1 MSTDPVK
8 SSGVPSGLALAWR
21 GALHHRRTSIAAAF
35 GIAIATAVVVGAMIA
50 GDSLRGTLRDRA
62 LARLGATELAVT
74 PPRPLRAELVAAAR
88 TAAPDATVAPLLL
101 ADAVAEAA
109 NGGQTAPRVQLVGV
123 DAGFWQ
129 IFPGHQGKIQTTVD
143 PKTGHL
149 RARTIA
155 INSVLAQDLKLAVDD
170 DVLLTIGKRGSAPAF
185 SLLASRTKE
194 KNGRTVRVTVAA
206 ILPDDRGPGAFSLT
220 PSTTV
225 TRTAFAD
232 AAWLGRAVEDP
243 RTDAV
248 LFAGVGA
255 QAAANA
261 IATNAL
267 PVDHGIILDQAQLR
281 VSPSL
286 RFVLSE
292 TQVAAVRQ
300 AATAAGGTAAV
311 HGVYMAERITVVGKP
326 EKSVSYSVIAG
337 IDAPA
342 DLGGTPPPDRDGIV
356 LSSWVAEDI
365 AAKVGDQ
372 IALDLPVPT
381 SDGAHRLVKL
391 TLTVR
396 GLAAATG
403 LAADP
408 SLLPDMPGLT
418 DAKTLQRWDLPFP
431 VDNSRF
437 TPRDEEW
444 WHDRRTTPKMF
455 LHADRIREI
464 WAESPGGGAIPW
476 ISGIRLIP
484 PVGADAEFFQRFSLA
499 LTQALPP
506 SDGGLVARPVRAEAL
521 TAASGGPDLAELFL
535 SLGGILVLAA
545 AGLAGV
551 LGRLQTE
558 ARAAEAGVLLAIG
571 WRPGAVRRLLL
582 AEGAVIALLGALIG
596 TGLGLAVAQALVSA
610 LNSGWNDAI
619 GGVAI
624 SLQISGETLVIGGLS
639 GFVIGFG
646 ASAWA
651 VYAVPGRPV
660 LTLLAGR
667 RANRP
672 PTSARSR
679 WIQTAVV
686 VVAALAAAGLVAAA
700 VAGAISREA
709 AMPSAGFL
717 VIVAGLIGLRLLLT
731 RRHSSSGTAPSW
743 LGLALRS
750 AGRDPARSLATA
762 GLIAGAAFVL
772 AAVAAAR
779 RDPAALDLA
788 GPDSAA
794 GGYAL
799 RVTTT
804 LPLLND
810 PDSKDGRARL
820 GFSAD
825 DETVLKDVRIES
837 LLVADGD
844 DASCRN
850 QGKPGRP
857 RVLAVAT
864 RLRER
869 GGFGATKEAW
879 DRLGADPGD
888 GPAWTLADGDSALWV
903 LKTGVGETLPF
914 TAARNRSLKLGG
926 TLTPGLFAGDLL
938 MGETAF
944 RKAFPGEEAPRALLV
959 AVPSQQADAVAGV
972 LRKRLAPWGAEVR
985 STRELI
991 AGVLAVQ
998 NAYIS
1003 AFLALG
1009 GLGLVLAAGGLGA
1022 LLARALAERR
1032 GEIALLT
1039 AVGWTPGAVAGLIVT
1054 EYFVLIGSG
1063 LVIGLVAA
1071 GLSAAGGGRFEPLM
1085 PVSLLGGVLIVGLGG
1100 AAIAAVRSVRASSV
1114 ADLRRE

>member
-1 MSTDPVK
+1 MSAAPGR
-8 SSGVPSGLALAWR
+8 SGGAPSGLALAWR
-21 GALHHRRTSIAAAF
+21 GALHHRRTAIAAAF

-74 PPRPLRAELVAAAR
+74 PPRPLRAELVDAAR
-88 TAAPDATVAPLLL
+88 AAAPDATVAPLLL

-109 NGGQTAPRVQLVGV
+109 NGGQAAPKVQLVGI
-123 DAGFWQ
+123 DAGFWRL
-129 IFPGHQGKIQTTVD
+129 FPTPGSGPIA
-143 PKTGHL
+143 P
-149 RARTIA
+149 RTIA
-155 INSVLAQDLKLAVDD
+155 INAALAADLKLAVGD
-170 DVLLTIGKRGSAPAF
+170 DVLLTIGKRSGAPAL

-194 KNGRTVRVTVAA
+194 KNGRTVRVSVSS
-206 ILPDDRGPGAFSLT
+206 ILPAHGAGDFSLT
-220 PSTTV
+220 PSTTAP
-225 TRTAFAD
+225 RTAFAD
-232 AAWLGRAVEDP
+232 AAWLGRAIEDP

-248 LFAGVGA
+248 LFAGPGA
-255 QAAANA
+255 AAAANA
-261 IATNAL
+261 IATGAT
-267 PVDHGIILDQAQLR
+267 PADHGLTLTEAAANVR
-281 VSPSL
+281 VRAD
-286 RFVLSE
+286 RFVMAE
-292 TQVAAVRQ
+292 TQVAAVEK
-300 AATAAGGTAAV
+300 AAKAIHAEAGVTGPASAA
-311 HGVYMAERITVVGKP
+311 HGVYLADRIASPAGK
-326 EKSVSYSVIAG
+326 SSSYAILCG

-342 DLGGTPPPDRDGIV
+342 DLGGSAPPDKDGIV
-356 LSSWVAEDI
+356 LSSWIAEDL
-365 AAKVGDQ
+365 AAKPGD
-372 IALDLPVPT
+372 ALTLDLPVPT
-381 SDGAHRLVKL
+381 SDGGRRLVQRQL
-391 TLTVR
+391 SVRAVVPSTGDAGDATLLPNVP
-396 GLAAATG
+396 GLSDAATI
-403 LAADP
+403 D
-408 SLLPDMPGLT
+408 
-418 DAKTLQRWDLPFP
+418 RWELPFP
-431 VDNSRF
+431 LEQARI
-437 TPRDEEW
+437 TPRDETW
-444 WHDRRTTPKMF
+444 WKERKTTPKAF
-455 LHADRIREI
+455 VHPELIREL
-464 WAESPGGGAIPW
+464 WAKSPGGTAAGW
-476 ISGIRLIP
+476 ISG
-484 PVGADAEFFQRFSLA
+484 QRVLPTRRDDTSLLPRFTAA
-499 LTQALPP
+499 LTKALPP
-506 SDGGLVARPVRAEAL
+506 SDGGLVARPVRVEAL

-582 AEGAVIALLGALIG
+582 AEGAVIALVGALVG
-596 TGLGLAVAQALVSA
+596 TGLGLAVAQVLVGA
-610 LNSGWNDAI
+610 LNTGWNDAI

-624 SLQISGETLVIGGLS
+624 TMQFAGETLAIGGIS
-639 GFVIGFG
+639 GFIIGFG

-672 PTSARSR
+672 PASARSR
-679 WIQTAVV
+679 WIQVAVAA
-686 VVAALAAAGLVAAA
+686 VAALGAAGLVGAAL
-700 VAGAISREA
+700 AGALSREA

-717 VIVAGLIGLRLLLT
+717 VIVAGLIGLRLILT
-731 RRHSSSGTAPSW
+731 RRPAGSDRAPGM
-743 LGLALRS
+743 LGLAVKS

-810 PDSKDGRARL
+810 PDSRDGRARL

-837 LLVADGD
+837 LLVVDGD

-857 RVLAVAT
+857 RVLGVGQ

-869 GGFGATKEAW
+869 GGFAAGSEAW
-879 DRLGADPGD
+879 TRLGEDPGD
-888 GPAWTLADGDSALWV
+888 GPAWTLADADSALWV

-914 TAARNRSLKLGG
+914 TAARNRALKLGG

-959 AVPSQQADAVAGV
+959 AVPQQQADAVAGL

-985 STRELI
+985 TTRELI

-1039 AVGWTPGAVAGLIVT
+1039 SVGWTPRATAGVIVA
-1054 EYFVLIGSG
+1054 EYATLIGTG
-1063 LVIGLVAA
+1063 LAIGLVAA
-1071 GLSAAGGGRFEPLM
+1071 GLSAAGGGRFEPLL
-1085 PVSLLGGVLIVGLGG
+1085 PASLLGGVLVVGLAG